1 MNPEFWYVHLPN
13 FLLQSLLVI
22 WFLRPMEVVGT
33 VGFGRRILSY
43 VSFLLLLPLFMSTQ
57 FNLTYN
63 IWSTTLRFFY
73 RAVVYVVYLRLRK
86 NSPYLGHRREQELR
100 CTGLRLRLL
109 LYDGWYHRR
118 GDLPVSQVRQH
129 LVRCD
134 PLRHLCGLLH
144 LGQHD
149 LSGIIQ
155 QRASRPNRV
164 AGPEARYI

>member
-86 NSPYLGHRREQELR
+86 NSPYGAAMYAS
-100 CTGLRLRLL
+100 LL
-109 LYDGWYHRR
+109 LVCIYT
-118 GDLPVSQVRQH
+118 VCQSFF
-129 LVRCD
+129 
-134 PLRHLCGLLH
+134 RHPFYLTQCL
-144 LGQHD
+144 
-149 LSGIIQ
+149 LSGSTFCEILFISPFLLL
-155 QRASRPNRV
+155 APTCCH
-164 AGPEARYI
+164 